1 MRHSR
6 CQDDEKPEIKRFTY
20 GLIITGTGAYGV
32 ELAVLPAYVRHIGK
46 IRMEAHTVHARRRDN
61 EITESLEQ
69 AKQARAELTGVKV
82 ESQNILKEARRE
94 RDAIIKN
101 AKEERER
108 MIEAARAD
116 ASREAAAIIKDA
128 NSQIER
134 EKQQA
139 KEDLK
144 KDIAGISVAIASKV
158 LGDELKDS
166 ARQQKTLED
175 SIKDMNL

>member
-1 MRHSR
+1 MVWNSLFFLLTFAILAKFAW
-6 CQDDEKPEIKRFTY
+6 KPI
-20 GLIITGTGAYGV
+20 LSMLDA
-32 ELAVLPAYVRHIGK
+32 
-46 IRMEAHTVHARRRDN
+46 RDN

-139 KEDLK
+139 KDLK

>member
-1 MRHSR
+1 MVWNSLFFLFTFAILAKFAW
-6 CQDDEKPEIKRFTY
+6 KPI
-20 GLIITGTGAYGV
+20 LSMLDA
-32 ELAVLPAYVRHIGK
+32 
-46 IRMEAHTVHARRRDN
+46 RDN

>member
-1 MRHSR
+1 
-6 CQDDEKPEIKRFTY
+6 
-20 GLIITGTGAYGV
+20 
-32 ELAVLPAYVRHIGK
+32 
-46 IRMEAHTVHARRRDN
+46 
-61 EITESLEQ
+61 
-69 AKQARAELTGVKV
+69 
-82 ESQNILKEARRE
+82 
-94 RDAIIKN
+94 
-101 AKEERER
+101 

>member
-1 MRHSR
+1 MDLLLPGLGLMVWNSLFFLLTFAILAKFAW
-6 CQDDEKPEIKRFTY
+6 KPI
-20 GLIITGTGAYGV
+20 LSMLDA
-32 ELAVLPAYVRHIGK
+32 
-46 IRMEAHTVHARRRDN
+46 RDN

-158 LGDELKDS
+158 LVDELKDS

>member
-1 MRHSR
+1 MVWNSLFFLLTFAILAKFAW
-6 CQDDEKPEIKRFTY
+6 KPI
-20 GLIITGTGAYGV
+20 LSMLDA
-32 ELAVLPAYVRHIGK
+32 
-46 IRMEAHTVHARRRDN
+46 RDN

-69 AKQARAELTGVKV
+69 AKQARAETGRALRSK
-82 ESQNILKEARRE
+82 ARTYSRKPAVT
-94 RDAIIKN
+94 RAIIKN

>member
-1 MRHSR
+1 MDLLLPGLGLMVWNSLFFLLTFAILAKFAW
-6 CQDDEKPEIKRFTY
+6 KPI
-20 GLIITGTGAYGV
+20 LSMLDA
-32 ELAVLPAYVRHIGK
+32 
-46 IRMEAHTVHARRRDN
+46 RDN

-116 ASREAAAIIKDA
+116 ASREAAAII
-128 NSQIER
+128 ER

>member
-1 MRHSR
+1 MVWNSLFFLLTFAILAKFAW
-6 CQDDEKPEIKRFTY
+6 KPI
-20 GLIITGTGAYGV
+20 LSMLDA
-32 ELAVLPAYVRHIGK
+32 
-46 IRMEAHTVHARRRDN
+46 RDN

-69 AKQARAELTGVKV
+69 AKQLQFKVIDAVTRNFQGEEVLSLGDLGVVKGL
-82 ESQNILKEARRE
+82 NKPRRE

>member
-46 IRMEAHTVHARRRDN
+46 IRMETHTVHARRP
-61 EITESLEQ
+61 
-69 AKQARAELTGVKV
+69 GVKV

>member
-1 MRHSR
+1 MDLLLPGLGLMVWNSLFFLLTFAILAKFAW
-6 CQDDEKPEIKRFTY
+6 KPI
-20 GLIITGTGAYGV
+20 LSMLDA
-32 ELAVLPAYVRHIGK
+32 
-46 IRMEAHTVHARRRDN
+46 RDN

-134 EKQQA
+134 EKQQV
-139 KEDLK
+139 K